1 MEDRRAHERIDGIE
15 ITIKRLEVVQS
26 ENASSIIAIE
36 KNTKEMVEL
45 MRGARG
51 IMAIITMLAKLMT
64 AVGAVYI
71 LWHSFISYIRGN

>member
-51 IMAIITMLAKLMT
+51 IMAIITMLSKLMT